1 MSDTPTSLY
10 SVVDE
15 PRGDSYRALLRFL
28 KLTCDAVILVVRAA
42 ERMSPAAR
50 EVVNRLDRSLTG
62 AAERGQWPGTALL
75 GHTARVYTYA
85 FDNHCLEVIR
95 SSVDGLYDWVGPERP
110 EDLCILRGDAPC
122 LTSISH
128 ERTAYL
134 DLTPSE
140 VEQLSTANSRLTLH
154 RGELVPASG
163 EPYRLFGAFL
173 DDDSLA
179 DGESVDRALQKYVG
193 MSSREQIAEVVS
205 AIRGAL
211 FSLKRGALF
220 SLKDDV
226 LLRAVLERWGAAPG
240 LYARERPSA
249 LLRKTAD
256 QLERGL

>member
-1 MSDTPTSLY
+1 MIDTPSTRY
-10 SVVDE
+10 SVVEE

-28 KLTCDAVILVVRAA
+28 KLTCNAVILVVRAP
-42 ERMSPAAR
+42 ERLSSAAR
-50 EVVNRLDRSLTG
+50 EVVNRLDRSLIG
-62 AAERGQWPGTALL
+62 SAESGQWPGTTLAR
-75 GHTARVYTYA
+75 HTARVYTYA
-85 FDNHCLEVIR
+85 FDDHCLEVIR
-95 SSVDGLYDWVGPERP
+95 SSVEGLYDWVGPDRP

-140 VEQLSTANSRLTLH
+140 VEQLSSATSRLTLH
-154 RGELVPASG
+154 RGELVPSSG

-179 DGESVDRALQKYVG
+179 DGESVERALQKYVG
-193 MSSREQIAEVVS
+193 MSSREQITEVVS
-205 AIRGAL
+205 AI
-211 FSLKRGALF
+211 RGALF

-226 LLRAVLERWGAAPG
+226 LLRAVLERWGAAPS

-249 LLRKTAD
+249 LLRKIAD
-256 QLERGL
+256 QLERGASVCDV